1 MSATMHTRDGLLWVA
16 EVSPTPAGGARVTI
30 VEMVG
35 ERGYLERRM
44 SAARALARRAVNMTG
59 RTQADPVHFCGGQG
73 RVTVE
78 VFPNYT
84 EEVSHA

>member
-1 MSATMHTRDGLLWVA
+1 MSVLGRTRDGLLQVVD
-16 EVSPTPAGGARVTI
+16 VSPTSRGSLRVTI

-44 SAARALARRAVNMTG
+44 GAARHLARRSVYLSG

-78 VFPNYT
+78 VFPT
-84 EEVSHA
+84 VEDAR